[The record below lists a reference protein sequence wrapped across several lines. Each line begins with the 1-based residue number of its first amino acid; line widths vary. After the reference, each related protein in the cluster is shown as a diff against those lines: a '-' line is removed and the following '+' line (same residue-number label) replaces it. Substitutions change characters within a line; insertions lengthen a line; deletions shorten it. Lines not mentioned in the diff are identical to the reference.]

1 MMNWNCTQKPNF
13 CSVPDDQKS
22 LWTRCS
28 LFHHRGQLD
37 SANPAKEAASY
48 YFIERKLAF
57 WSLFVCSFCL
67 ECKKSMYIPNHPP
80 NCPNCITSSSSSQK
94 TLVWPKTKKKRGK
107 NSQYWLI
114 NIIAEVKIECSSII
128 YLSSNLI
135 KQSRTWNTQS
145 PWYICNSCAYKILL
159 TPKALGI
166 KFLVKYFWDEHIH
179 HLLQV
184 KFECTC
190 ILYFSNLLHPEG
202 KANNLSNHWQERE
215 NTLCGVPIEGCAFQS
230 SFLFVQWGV
239 TLIRPHQRK
248 FWKLWHFPQN
258 INYTA
263 IFI

>member
-1 MMNWNCTQKPNF
+1 LSKLHILQFKLPKNIG
-13 CSVPDDQKS
+13 V
-22 LWTRCS
+22 
-28 LFHHRGQLD
+28 
-37 SANPAKEAASY
+37 AKKQ
-48 YFIERKLAF
+48 R
-57 WSLFVCSFCL
+57 
-67 ECKKSMYIPNHPP
+67 
-80 NCPNCITSSSSSQK
+80 
-94 TLVWPKTKKKRGK
+94 KRGK

-190 ILYFSNLLHPEG
+190 ILYFSNLLHPDG

-263 IFI
+263 IFILKHYEVFPFDPLIKLMRVQLWAKLTV